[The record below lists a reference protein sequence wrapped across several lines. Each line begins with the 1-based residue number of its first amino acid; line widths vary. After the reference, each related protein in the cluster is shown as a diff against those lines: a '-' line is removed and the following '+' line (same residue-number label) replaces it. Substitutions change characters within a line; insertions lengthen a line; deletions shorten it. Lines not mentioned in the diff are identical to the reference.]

1 MKASQFTFAT
11 LKETPSDADIIS
23 SQLMVRAGLI
33 RKLASG
39 LYVWMPAGLRVLKR
53 VEKIVREEMERINSQ
68 ELLMPVTQPGELW
81 QESGRWEDYGAEL
94 LRFKD
99 RHGRDFVLG
108 PTHEE
113 VITDIARNELKS
125 YKQLPVTYYQI
136 QTKFRDEIRPR
147 FGVMRAREFTMKD
160 AYSFHIDKDS
170 LADTYQDMYDAYSRI
185 FSRLGLNFRA
195 VQADT
200 GSIGGFAS
208 HEFHVLADSGE
219 DDIAFSSESDF
230 AANVELAE
238 ATCTDERAAPTEE
251 RRDVATPNMP
261 TCEEVAEHLGIPL
274 TKTVKT
280 LIVKGSYSE
289 DTPDMPNLVAL
300 ILRGDHTL
308 NEIKAEKIAQVAT
321 PFEMASEEEIKA
333 AGLIKGYISADL
345 AEFNIPVFVDRSAAA
360 LSDFVSGANAV
371 DKHTAGMNWERD
383 AAITAVV
390 DIRNVVDGDPSP
402 DGKGVISIKRGI
414 EVGHIFQLGDKYS
427 EALGCRVLGKEGKP
441 VTLMMGCYGIG
452 VSRIIAAAIEQN
464 HDDNGIIWA
473 DTPNPDDN
481 IAPFSVAIVP
491 MRSKDGS
498 AEAKADE
505 LYNTLKNQGVNV
517 LLDDRD
523 ERPGVKFADLE
534 LIGIPHRIVVSERN
548 LAEGKYEYVK
558 RDNGEKVMLSLD
570 ELLAKF

>member
-1 MKASQFTFAT
+1 MKASQFLFAT
-11 LKETPSDADIIS
+11 LKETPNDADIVS

-39 LYVWMPAGLRVLKR
+39 LYVWMPMGLRVLKR
-53 VEKIVREEMERINSQ
+53 VERIVREEMDGIGSQ
-68 ELLMPVTQPGELW
+68 ELLMTVTQPGELW
-81 QESGRWEDYGAEL
+81 HESGRWEDYGAEL

-99 RHGRDFVLG
+99 RHQRDFVLG

-125 YKQLPVTYYQI
+125 YKQLPVTFYQV

-160 AYSFHIDKDS
+160 AYSFHIDKES
-170 LADTYQDMYDAYSRI
+170 LAQTYQDMYDAYSRV

-219 DDIAFSSESDF
+219 DDIAFSSESDY

-238 ATCTDERAAPTEE
+238 AICTDVRQAPSQA
-251 RRDVATPNMP
+251 RQDVDTPNMP
-261 TCEEVAEHLGIPL
+261 TCEAVAEHLGIAL
-274 TKTVKT
+274 TQTVKT
-280 LIVKGSYSE
+280 LIVKGAYSE
-289 DTPDMPNLVAL
+289 DNPDAPKLVAL
-300 ILRGDHTL
+300 VLRGDHTL
-308 NEIKAEKIAQVAT
+308 NEIKAEKIAAVHAPLTMAT
-321 PFEMASEEEIKA
+321 EEEIKA
-333 AGLIKGYISADL
+333 AGLIKGYISVDL
-345 AEFNIPVFVDRSAAA
+345 TIPVYVDRAAAA
-360 LSDFVSGANAV
+360 LSDFVSGANV
-371 DKHTAGMNWERD
+371 EHKHTTGMNWERD
-383 AAITAVV
+383 AAITEVV

-402 DGKGVISIKRGI
+402 DGKGVLSIKRGI

-427 EALGCRVLGKEGKP
+427 KALNCSVLGKEGKP

-473 DTPNPDDN
+473 EPQDKADS
-481 IAPFSVAIVP
+481 IAPFYVAIVP
-491 MRSKDGS
+491 MKSKDGV
-498 AEAKADE
+498 AEQKAEE
-505 LYNTLKNQGVNV
+505 LYQTLKSRGINV

-548 LAEGKYEYVK
+548 LAEGKYEYVN
-558 RDNGEKVMLSLD
+558 RANGEKVMLDL
-570 ELLAKF
+570 EEVLAKF

>member
-1 MKASQFTFAT
+1 MKASQFLFAT
-11 LKETPSDADIIS
+11 LKETPNDADIVS

-39 LYVWMPAGLRVLKR
+39 LYVWMPMGLRVLKR
-53 VEKIVREEMERINSQ
+53 VERIVREEMDGIGSQ
-68 ELLMPVTQPGELW
+68 ELLMTVTQPGELW
-81 QESGRWEDYGAEL
+81 HESGRWEDYGAEL

-99 RHGRDFVLG
+99 RHQRDFVLG

-125 YKQLPVTYYQI
+125 YKQLPVTFYQV

-160 AYSFHIDKDS
+160 AYSFHIDKES
-170 LADTYQDMYDAYSRI
+170 LAQTYQDMYDAYSRV

-219 DDIAFSSESDF
+219 DDIAFSSESDY

-238 ATCTDERAAPTEE
+238 AICTDVRQAPSQA
-251 RRDVATPNMP
+251 RQDVDTPNMP
-261 TCEEVAEHLGIPL
+261 TCEAVAEHLGIAL
-274 TKTVKT
+274 TQTVKT
-280 LIVKGSYSE
+280 LIVKGAYSE
-289 DTPDMPNLVAL
+289 ENPDAPKLVAL
-300 ILRGDHTL
+300 VLRGDHTL
-308 NEIKAEKIAQVAT
+308 NEIKAEKIAAVHAPLT
-321 PFEMASEEEIKA
+321 MASEEEIKA
-333 AGLIKGYISADL
+333 AGLIKGYISVDL
-345 AEFNIPVFVDRSAAA
+345 TIPVYVDRAAAA
-360 LSDFVSGANAV
+360 LSDFVSGANV
-371 DKHTAGMNWERD
+371 EHKHTTGMNWERD
-383 AAITAVV
+383 AAITEIV

-402 DGKGVISIKRGI
+402 DGKGVLSIKRGI
-414 EVGHIFQLGDKYS
+414 EVGHIFQLDDKYS
-427 EALGCRVLGKEGKP
+427 KALNCSVLGKEGKP

-473 DTPNPDDN
+473 EPQDKADS
-481 IAPFSVAIVP
+481 IAPFYVAIVP
-491 MRSKDGS
+491 MKSKDGQ
-498 AEAKADE
+498 AEQKADE
-505 LYNTLKNQGVNV
+505 LYQTLKARGVNV

-548 LAEGKYEYVK
+548 LAEGKYEYVN
-558 RDNGEKVMLSLD
+558 RANGEKVMLDL
-570 ELLAKF
+570 EEVLAKF

>member
-1 MKASQFTFAT
+1 MKASQFLFAT
-11 LKETPSDADIIS
+11 LKETPNDADIVS

-39 LYVWMPAGLRVLKR
+39 LYVWMPMGLRVLKR
-53 VEKIVREEMERINSQ
+53 VERIVREEMDGIGSQ
-68 ELLMPVTQPGELW
+68 ELLMTVTQPGELW
-81 QESGRWEDYGAEL
+81 HESGRWEDYGAEL

-99 RHGRDFVLG
+99 RHQRDFVLG

-125 YKQLPVTYYQI
+125 YKQLPVTFYQV

-160 AYSFHIDKDS
+160 AYSFHIDKES
-170 LADTYQDMYDAYSRI
+170 LAQTYQDMYDAYSHV

-219 DDIAFSSESDF
+219 DDIAFSSESDY

-238 ATCTDERAAPTEE
+238 AICTDVRQAPSQA
-251 RRDVATPNMP
+251 RQDVDTPNMP
-261 TCEEVAEHLGIPL
+261 TCEAVAEHLGIAL
-274 TKTVKT
+274 TQTVKT
-280 LIVKGSYSE
+280 LIVKGAHSE
-289 DTPDMPNLVAL
+289 DNPDAPKLVAL
-300 ILRGDHTL
+300 VLRGDHTL
-308 NEIKAEKIAQVAT
+308 NEIKAEKIAAVHAPLTMAT
-321 PFEMASEEEIKA
+321 EDEIKA
-333 AGLIKGYISADL
+333 AGLIKGYISVDL
-345 AEFNIPVFVDRSAAA
+345 TIPVYVDRAAAA
-360 LSDFVSGANAV
+360 LSDFVSGANV
-371 DKHTAGMNWERD
+371 EHKHTTGMNWERD
-383 AAITAVV
+383 AAITEVV

-402 DGKGVISIKRGI
+402 DGKGVLSIKRGI

-427 EALGCRVLGKEGKP
+427 KALNCSVLGKEGKP

-473 DTPNPDDN
+473 EPQDKADS
-481 IAPFSVAIVP
+481 IAPFYVAIVP
-491 MRSKDGS
+491 MKSKDGV
-498 AEAKADE
+498 AEQKAEE
-505 LYNTLKNQGVNV
+505 LYQTLKSRGINV

-548 LAEGKYEYVK
+548 LAEGKYEYVN
-558 RDNGEKVMLSLD
+558 RANGEKVMLDL
-570 ELLAKF
+570 EEVLAKF

>member
-1 MKASQFTFAT
+1 MKASQFTFTT

-289 DTPDMPNLVAL
+289 DTPDMPKLVAL